1 MKQNKSIKKIQ
12 IICIARSKFFL
23 ILYLIALFLFSHSS
37 GQADTRP
44 GSELKT
50 IVLQLP
56 WNHQFQFAGYYAA
69 VRKGFYEKKGFKV
82 RIIEGGNQN
91 EPSNSVLEGSSQFG
105 VEGSELL
112 YRRLQGAPLVAL
124 GVVFQHSPYALM
136 SLKNSSLHSPLDFIG
151 HNVQL
156 LLNNRSAE
164 FFAMFKHEDIGLDRI
179 NQKTLSWNLN
189 DLISGKT
196 DAVAVYMTNEPFL
209 MREKGIEVNL
219 LRPFNY
225 GVDFYG
231 DTLFTSEKYA
241 ADNADTVEAF
251 RDASFKGW
259 NYAFEHEDEIISE
272 ILEKYADPSQKLTA
286 PQLKFQAETMH
297 DLVLPSLVTI
307 GQMNPSRWQKMA
319 TAFVELGMIEPDSIN
334 RLNGFMYTGPNIGFT
349 PHWLKWLT
357 GIALALVTV
366 TFIALMATFR
376 LRHLVLARTKDLNI
390 KNVSLINEIKN
401 RQESEK
407 LLKEA
412 LIAAD
417 IAYKAKS
424 EFLSNMSHEIRT
436 PLGAILGFAD
446 LMLRESSTIAD
457 QNRFATVI
465 KRNGLQLV
473 RIIDEIL
480 DLSKI
485 EAGRMQINQSD
496 FNFRDA
502 IREMFLHHTEKAH
515 EKNLQLILDLDDS
528 VPIFIRSDK
537 SRVKQII
544 NTLIG
549 NAIKFTES
557 GIVKIR
563 AYSCLSS
570 TAQSLITYVEV
581 EDTGNGILPDQQSF
595 LFQPFSQ
602 ADTSSTRRF
611 GGTGLGLA
619 LCQRLAKLLGGEL
632 CLVKSHPSSGSV
644 FRLTVKDYGP
654 TFSGEV
660 ELSYQVAQT
669 QKATNIDSKMPT
681 ATPRK
686 TLYNGEI
693 KSITPEKG
701 DTIKSLNGLKILVVE
716 DAADNR
722 FLVKTLLTLDG
733 ASVEFAENGKEGFEK
748 AIGGTYDM
756 VLMDIQMPVMDGYE
770 ATSRLRKHGFKT
782 PIIALTAHSSQ
793 EEKEKCFEIGCNDH
807 VAKPVNRNILLE
819 AIVRQ
824 NKKFAQK
831 KQSLIEENP
840 AQCSS
845 IEQIVLNEDY
855 SKSSKIIN

>member
-1 MKQNKSIKKIQ
+1 MSQNNFTKAIQ
-12 IICIARSKFFL
+12 IDCIACIKFFL
-23 ILYLIALFLFSHSS
+23 IFNLIALFLFAHSIS
-37 GQADTRP
+37 QAETRP
-44 GSELKT
+44 DSELKT

-69 VRKGFYEKKGFKV
+69 VKKGFYEKKGFNV

-91 EPSNSVLEGSSQFG
+91 EPSNSVLEGRSQFG

-151 HNVQL
+151 RNVQL

-209 MREKGIEVNL
+209 MREKGIEINL

-231 DTLFTSEKYA
+231 DALFTSEKYA
-241 ADNADTVEAF
+241 ADNAETVEAF
-251 RDASFKGW
+251 RDASFRGW

-286 PQLKFQAETMH
+286 SQLKFQAETMR

-319 TAFVELGMIEPDSIN
+319 TSYVELGMIEPDSIN
-334 RLNGFMYTGPNIGFT
+334 RLNGFLFTGPDIGVT
-349 PHWLKWLT
+349 PRWLKWLT
-357 GIALALVTV
+357 GIALALVTITFAALV
-366 TFIALMATFR
+366 TTLR
-376 LRHLVLARTKDLNI
+376 LRHLVLERTKDLNI
-390 KNVSLINEIKN
+390 KNASLLNEITSRK
-401 RQESEK
+401 ESEK
-407 LLKEA
+407 LLQEA

-446 LMLRESSTIAD
+446 LMLRESSTLAD

-496 FNFRDA
+496 FNFRNA
-502 IREMFLHHTEKAH
+502 IREMFLHHSEKAR

-563 AYSCLSS
+563 AYSSLSS

-632 CLVKSHPSSGSV
+632 CLVKSHPSTGSV

-654 TFSGEV
+654 TFAGEV

-669 QKATNIDSKMPT
+669 QKATIIDSKMPI
-681 ATPRK
+681 AADQK
-686 TLYNGEI
+686 TLHKAQRE
-693 KSITPEKG
+693 SITPEKG
-701 DTIKSLNGLKILVVE
+701 DAIKSLNGLKILVVE

-733 ASVEFAENGKEGFEK
+733 ASVEFAENGREGFEK
-748 AIGGTYDM
+748 AIKGTYDM

-770 ATSRLRKHGFKT
+770 ATSRLRKYGYKI
-782 PIIALTAHSSQ
+782 PIIALTAHSSH
-793 EEKEKCFEIGCNDH
+793 EEKEKCLENGCNDH
-807 VAKPVNRNILLE
+807 VSKPVNRNILLE
-819 AIVRQ
+819 TIVKQ
-824 NKKFAQK
+824 SKKFTQR
-831 KQSLIEENP
+831 KQSLEEANL
-840 AQCSS
+840 AQCNS
-845 IEQIVLNEDY
+845 IDKIALNEDY
-855 SKSSKIIN
+855 SQASKIIN